1 MLLNAKQAC
10 GYLGIGRYL
19 FDTAVDKGLIPF
31 IRPSKRR
38 LFNTEDL
45 DRWQKNTQNLIDYTK
60 TEAFGMPISISFGQT
75 DKPITIGE
83 LLAQE
88 KERLRK
94 EKLLKKSTNAT
105 KTIQHLQQ
113 A

>member
-19 FDTAVDKGLIPF
+19 FESAVNKGYIPF
-31 IRPSKRR
+31 ICPSKRR

-45 DRWQKNTQNLIDYTK
+45 DRWQRNTQTHTDYTK
-60 TEAFGMPISISFGQT
+60 EAVSGMPISISR
-75 DKPITIGE
+75 DKTVKPTTIAE

-94 EKLLKKSTNAT
+94 DGLLKKLTSPIKKA
-105 KTIQHLQQ
+105 QHRQQ
-113 A
+113 